1 MMMKMWN
8 PSVVAGLV
16 LLGASIVVQAE
27 DVGWMSDCSS
37 AKDWYDD
44 KANQSF
50 HTKVDQFEPSV
61 LRVTQQGADTWG
73 KAAFVVQDIDLDKT
87 PILQT
92 KVNKVDINSAFK
104 VCVASLDWSEIYEV
118 VPRSSA
124 DGIHMGDIKTATGW
138 SGKKSFNIVVVIE
151 GQGKA
156 SYFDQIKI
164 ASKS

>member
-1 MMMKMWN
+1 MMKLIWN
-8 PSVVAGLV
+8 PAAVVVLFLLAVTASVK
-16 LLGASIVVQAE
+16 AE
-27 DVGWMSDCSS
+27 DVGWMSDCTSI
-37 AKDWYDD
+37 KDWYDGKTD
-44 KANQSF
+44 QSF

-61 LRVTQQGADTWG
+61 LRVTQEGAESWG
-73 KAAFVVQDIDLDKT
+73 KAAFVVQDVDLDKT

-92 KVNKVDINSAFK
+92 KVNKVDLNSAFK
-104 VCVASLDWSEIYEV
+104 VCVASLDWSEFYEV

-138 SGKKSFNIVVVIE
+138 SGKKSFNVVVVIE